1 VSHGARSGPKREKIL
16 GITQSQHCGEPK
28 LRYGMHRHGTK
39 TENAMEQQH
48 KSQDQEMEALRKQ
61 QHFAGAGSAT
71 RNTNN
76 TM

>member
-1 VSHGARSGPKREKIL
+1 MNRGTRASTCLALPFL
-16 GITQSQHCGEPK
+16 GITWEPK

-61 QHFAGAGSAT
+61 QHFTGAGSTT